1 MIAGINNC
9 LKTYYG
15 QADVSFRQIATST
28 ELYKTGTVI
37 TKFNTEEPQK
47 IIGSSKE
54 VFLGPKNRF
63 RKLGISE
70 LGIHKARG
78 KEPLVLFKTYYTN
91 GVSHS
96 IGFMQKT
103 EKSQMAKFIE
113 ILKDFK
119 ASGSHPNFELIVKL
133 LKRIH

>member
-1 MIAGINNC
+1 MITGINNC

-15 QADVSFRQIATST
+15 QKNVSFRQIGTST
-28 ELYKTGTVI
+28 ELYKTGTII
-37 TKFNTEEPQK
+37 TKFNTEEPNK
-47 IIGSSKE
+47 TIGSSKE

-63 RKLGISE
+63 RKLGIGE
-70 LGIHKARG
+70 IEIHRAKG
-78 KEPLVLFKTYYTN
+78 KEPFVLFRTYYTN

-103 EKSQMAKFIE
+103 EKKQIAKFVE

-119 ASGSHPNFELIVKL
+119 ASGSHPNFELIGKL
-133 LKRIH
+133 LKRIP